1 VESQIRRAILD
12 LSESALKLPTV
23 VALLSGAHVSIADVH
38 IQIRWRNRCWA
49 TVAPMCHRAALPR
62 KSEKLVQ
69 VVWSEPDAGTR
80 EHMNRGRH
88 MHDLMRA
95 TRTRQQRADLQAPV
109 RGAAAQRSVARNNRA
124 RVCKAQD
131 YNVAK
136 RESGEGLAR
145 RREAAPVPADPKAR
159 HISVF
164 ERFES
169 FEVSFRALKQ
179 KNANRGGHPPRR
191 KPTNRKTLE
200 STGLS

>member
-1 VESQIRRAILD
+1 MESQIRRAILD

-69 VVWSEPDAGTR
+69 VVWSEPEAGAR

-95 TRTRQQRADLQAPV
+95 TRTRQQRADLQV
-109 RGAAAQRSVARNNRA
+109 FSGSCEGRGSSAKCRA
-124 RVCKAQD
+124 KQPRRVCKAQD
-131 YNVAK
+131 YNVAN
-136 RESGEGLAR
+136 RESGEGLGGDDGK
-145 RREAAPVPADPKAR
+145 PHPFVADPKAR
-159 HISVF
+159 
-164 ERFES
+164 
-169 FEVSFRALKQ
+169 
-179 KNANRGGHPPRR
+179 PRR
-191 KPTNRKTLE
+191 IQFPKDSKVSR
-200 STGLS
+200 